1 MVPKKEVSSSRV
13 DRSARA
19 RLSTRQTI
27 TTGQVKHIAKLAR
40 LELTKKETVK
50 MQKDLSVILDYFDL
64 LKKAPY
70 TKNFTEKF
78 GVITNAQ
85 HLRKDEVS
93 PGKRDLVEKLIGA
106 FPSKKDD
113 YIRVKTIL

>member
-1 MVPKKEVSSSRV
+1 MVTKKEVKSSRA
-13 DRSARA
+13 DRSTRA
-19 RLSTRQTI
+19 RLSTRQRI
-27 TTGQVKHIAKLAR
+27 TTGQVKNIAELAR
-40 LELTKKETVK
+40 LELTKKETIK

-78 GVITNAQ
+78 SVGAGAQ
-85 HLRKDEVS
+85 HLRKDEVN

-106 FPSKKDD
+106 FPNKKDD
-113 YIRVKTIL
+113 YIKVKTIL